1 VDGNHAS
8 SVSAKGG
15 LTVTQTSGAGTKVG
29 TSDPMVACGC
39 AMAHRLKGTPGITG
53 LYPPRVHIDG
63 GVWHLDVGSSHPGTG
78 RSLSVAHVRNLKKV
92 VPSTRGPG

>member
-1 VDGNHAS
+1 MDGNHAS

-53 LYPPRVHIDG
+53 LYPAN
-63 GVWHLDVGSSHPGTG
+63 LLSLA
-78 RSLSVAHVRNLKKV
+78 RSFFEVAASRNTNP
-92 VPSTRGPG
+92 VP

>member
-1 VDGNHAS
+1 MDGNHAS

-53 LYPPRVHIDG
+53 
-63 GVWHLDVGSSHPGTG
+63 
-78 RSLSVAHVRNLKKV
+78 
-92 VPSTRGPG
+92 

>member
-1 VDGNHAS
+1 MDGNHAL

-53 LYPPRVHIDG
+53 LYPPRVHI
-63 GVWHLDVGSSHPGTG
+63 L
-78 RSLSVAHVRNLKKV
+78 SLIHI
-92 VPSTRGPG
+92 

>member
-1 VDGNHAS
+1 MDGNHAL

-53 LYPPRVHIDG
+53 LSPQESISTGVFGTSMSALLILGLEQVPRVR
-63 GVWHLDVGSSHPGTG
+63 LF
-78 RSLSVAHVRNLKKV
+78 AY
-92 VPSTRGPG
+92 

>member
-1 VDGNHAS
+1 MDGNHAS

-39 AMAHRLKGTPGITG
+39 AMAHRLKGLSLI
-53 LYPPRVHIDG
+53 HI
-63 GVWHLDVGSSHPGTG
+63 SEP
-78 RSLSVAHVRNLKKV
+78 
-92 VPSTRGPG
+92 TRPY

>member
-1 VDGNHAS
+1 MDGNHAL

-15 LTVTQTSGAGTKVG
+15 LTVTQTSEAGTKVG

-63 GVWHLDVGSSHPGTG
+63 GVWHLMSALLILGLEQVP
-78 RSLSVAHVRNLKKV
+78 RVRLFAY
-92 VPSTRGPG
+92 